1 MSDTECICMSY
12 RLNLI
17 NYDAALVHLWMSFL
31 TFGIFALRYILLC
44 NILSFGADL
53 AMNNIEWPSSKSAA
67 VAGNTITSAAVKHA
81 IYVMRRRHDLTNQ
94 KTMTMPKTVSNQM
107 TMKKAIT
114 TK

>member
-67 VAGNTITSAAVKHA
+67 VAGNTITGGAVRHA
-81 IYVMRRRHDLTNQ
+81 IYVIDYEEE
-94 KTMTMPKTVSNQM
+94 TMTMTM
-107 TMKKAIT
+107 TMKLAIRNDNRA
-114 TK
+114 KVQL